1 LPGDKIGA
9 IAIAAI
15 TFAIISRAG
24 SVKICMPKI
33 GAFQEDEARLDRV
46 MTIEKMSTPC
56 FTVLRLAGEIDLHSS
71 EQMRASLKSCLDELA
86 AVLLLDFK
94 GVRYIDSSGLATL
107 IEYFRESS
115 KFHGKFAIFGLERK
129 VAALFE
135 LVRLDQLFV
144 IAKDEAE
151 ALARLGV
158 SQ

>member
-1 LPGDKIGA
+1 MPGDKTGA

-15 TFAIISRAG
+15 AFAIISRAG
-24 SVKICMPKI
+24 SVKICPPKI
-33 GAFQEDEARLDRV
+33 GSFQEDEARLDRV

>member
-1 LPGDKIGA
+1 MPRDKTGA
-9 IAIAAI
+9 IAIAVI
-15 TFAIISRAG
+15 TLAMMSGAG
-24 SVKICMPKI
+24 SVKICLPKI
-33 GAFQEDEARLDRV
+33 GAFQEDKASLDRG

-71 EQMRASLKSCLDELA
+71 EQLRASLKSCLDELA

-94 GVRYIDSSGLATL
+94 RVLYIDSSGLATL

-151 ALARLGV
+151 ALARLGI

>member
-1 LPGDKIGA
+1 MPGDKTGA
-9 IAIAAI
+9 IIIAVI
-15 TFAIISRAG
+15 TLAMISRAG
-24 SVKICMPKI
+24 SVKICPPKI
-33 GAFQEDEARLDRV
+33 GSFQEDEARLDRV

-144 IAKDEAE
+144 IAKDEPE